1 MDTAKVEELLAAA
14 GKEHRAE
21 VLERLKNAK
30 SDQELREIAGK
41 YAASAGDEEPAWLAE
56 SYELNDDELAMVA
69 GGVEMPW
76 DNEVDD
82 NCCS

>member
-1 MDTAKVEELLAAA
+1 MDTAKLEELLATV
-14 GKEHRAE
+14 GKEKRAE
-21 VLERLKNAK
+21 LIEKLEGAQDEHERL
-30 SDQELREIAGK
+30 EIAK
-41 YAASAGDEEPAWLAE
+41 QYVAAADAEEPAWLAE
-56 SYELNDDELAMVA
+56 SYELSDDELSMVA